1 MSLHEDY
8 IFPLQAHLDQPDWP
22 ALEQALLAHGFVV
35 EPRGEGVPGPALQEL
50 RFQLAQTLDCRLQ
63 WKEGASTTGDVLRC
77 YVEAGALPADLP
89 LRDDLT
95 MAETLALLAQHGI
108 TGLDEKEDSQVSW
121 RSPMYRPG
129 PATLALLS
137 ADSTADYEND
147 PQMFSIDL
155 EASDGPNPVVNVGE
169 NLEPPCV
176 PGTDEPL
183 EEMAPFGS
191 HVDFIGAAWEDPAVQ
206 WIDPRSG
213 RSYYILDLDWQY
225 SMALGFRMLRLKG
238 FDQDSTLRLAQAVS
252 GLVGQPMGAS
262 HLHL

>member
-1 MSLHEDY
+1 
-8 IFPLQAHLDQPDWP
+8 
-22 ALEQALLAHGFVV
+22 
-35 EPRGEGVPGPALQEL
+35 
-50 RFQLAQTLDCRLQ
+50 
-63 WKEGASTTGDVLRC
+63 
-77 YVEAGALPADLP
+77 
-89 LRDDLT
+89 
-95 MAETLALLAQHGI
+95 
-108 TGLDEKEDSQVSW
+108 
-121 RSPMYRPG
+121 MYRPG

-176 PGTDEPL
+176 PGSDEPL

-252 GLVGQPMGAS
+252 ELVGQPMGAS